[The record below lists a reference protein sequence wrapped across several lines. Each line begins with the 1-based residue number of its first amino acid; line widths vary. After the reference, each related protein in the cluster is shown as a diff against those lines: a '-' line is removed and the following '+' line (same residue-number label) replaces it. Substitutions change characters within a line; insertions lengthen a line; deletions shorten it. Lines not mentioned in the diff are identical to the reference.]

1 MCTSMLSSHLSSYIF
16 LSMFFFFFF
25 FIDTPT
31 PEIYTLSLH
40 DALPISIASL
50 AASSIVRPAVMN
62 NYRRH
67 PVGVLVPIVVF
78 GSLGAMIWA
87 ASKSKEKIAFLASG
101 VYLTGMLVGAAF
113 ALYPI
118 VLPARIDADAP

>member
-1 MCTSMLSSHLSSYIF
+1 VAVKTEGPLSARTRGIAVVVWPMLSVL
-16 LSMFFFFFF
+16 
-25 FIDTPT
+25 T
-31 PEIYTLSLH
+31 
-40 DALPISIASL
+40 IASL

-113 ALYPI
+113 ADRKSTRLNSSHVAISYA
-118 VLPARIDADAP
+118 VFCSK

>member
-78 GSLGAMIWA
+78 GDR
-87 ASKSKEKIAFLASG
+87 KSTRLNSSHRCISYAVFCLKKKKKKKH
-101 VYLTGMLVGAAF
+101 TQ
-113 ALYPI
+113 
-118 VLPARIDADAP
+118 D